1 MSIVMPRRVQ
11 PAAVRV
17 PPSEPLYR
25 SVIGLALVMFRAMDW
40 KVSVD
45 GTEHIPR
52 EGPAIIAANH
62 VSFLDFIFLGWAA
75 HQRQRFVR
83 FMAIRSAFDHPVSG
97 PLLRGMRHIPVDRE
111 RDPARAFDTAIDALR
126 RGDVVGLHPD
136 GRINRSAIRRPGKTG
151 AVRMALETGAPLIPA
166 AVWGTQSFL
175 QPGARRKFPRH
186 VAVTVQM
193 GGALELD
200 RGMGLLESTACLQDR
215 IAELQAGCAAS
226 PAAEWRPAS

>member
-1 MSIVMPRRVQ
+1 MSIVMPRRVR
-11 PAAVRV
+11 PVALRL
-17 PPSEPLYR
+17 PPREPLYR
-25 SVIGLALVMFRAMDW
+25 SVIGLALVTFRAMDW

-45 GTEHIPR
+45 GAEHIPDK
-52 EGPAIIAANH
+52 GPAIIAANH

-83 FMAIRSAFDHPVSG
+83 FMAIRSAFDHPLSG

-111 RDPARAFDTAIDALR
+111 HDPARAFATAIDALR

-136 GRINRSAIRRPGKTG
+136 GRVNRAAIRRPGKTG

-166 AVWGTQSFL
+166 AVWGTQAFFR
-175 QPGARRKFPRH
+175 PEARRRFPRH
-186 VAVTVQM
+186 VVVTVQV

-200 RGMGLLESTACLQDR
+200 RGMGLVESTACLQER
-215 IAELQAGCAAS
+215 IAELEAGCAAS
-226 PAAEWRPAS
+226 RAAT